1 MASDRSTHPLTVPS
15 SGTPASPGCPSL
27 PNHPAETV
35 PDRSSQIL
43 ATHTLIVGYDLTNT
57 DPDAVTALRQR
68 APARFCSSGL
78 ST

>member
-1 MASDRSTHPLTVPS
+1 MS
-15 SGTPASPGCPSL
+15 SL

-43 ATHTLIVGYDLTNT
+43 ATHTLIVGYDLTKT
-57 DPDAVTALRQR
+57 DPDAVAALRQR
-68 APARFCSSGL
+68 APARFCPSGL